1 MLINEIHN
9 VTPLTHPTRGYTVQH
24 FCKCMKMFPN
34 ISLCK
39 TVEAKKDHPYSCFSI
54 VLSNKEF

>member
-1 MLINEIHN
+1 MKFIMLPHSR
-9 VTPLTHPTRGYTVQH
+9 TQTRGYTVQH

-39 TVEAKKDHPYSCFSI
+39 TVEAKKDHPYSCFPI